1 MTAMRVRAFP
11 VLYPC
16 AGCPE
21 WGDGARD
28 AARLLERRGAG
39 EMSGLNDI
47 GLAKARARYPIVA
60 IDACS
65 AGCARAWLE
74 RHGAAPHFAYV
85 LVGREVQDADAAAA
99 RICAELA

>member
-1 MTAMRVRAFP
+1 MRVTLRPLP

-16 AGCPE
+16 AGCPQ

-28 AARLLERRGAG
+28 AARLLDRRGVA

-47 GLAKARARYPIVA
+47 GLVKARARYPIVA

-65 AGCARAWLE
+65 TGCARTWLE
-74 RHGAAPHFAYV
+74 RHGARPDRAYV
-85 LVGREVQDADAAAA
+85 LHDAEIHDAERAAA
-99 RICAELA
+99 RIQAGAA